1 VSGQPSCRRI
11 WTSDHDRHPVVLW
24 LAAMLAGRLLG
35 NIWSEEGTSEKR
47 LEGFVGL
54 QEQCLYDSEGS
65 FGCYI

>member
-1 VSGQPSCRRI
+1 M
-11 WTSDHDRHPVVLW
+11 LW